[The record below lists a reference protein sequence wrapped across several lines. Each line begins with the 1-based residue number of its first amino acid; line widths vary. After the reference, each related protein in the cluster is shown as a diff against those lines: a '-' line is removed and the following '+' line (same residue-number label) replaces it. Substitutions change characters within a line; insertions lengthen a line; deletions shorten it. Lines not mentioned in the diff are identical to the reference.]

1 MILISFYFVQNGIW
15 IFRDNFSIPYFVL
28 NLKIFSKVIK
38 KLLNV
43 CTSLFSSLI
52 IVFWY
57 KKMFLAKRFF
67 KKSGLSD
74 FKNLF
79 CLWVFYDQV
88 EKNNPFLI
96 RARDWYKSFF
106 VCSIFFFILLFI
118 HEFTL
123 FALACFCLFEIWLF
137 RTDIKSLLKSENS
150 ALFTSIFSNSIF
162 ISPLN
167 ESWKRFVVWIIF
179 FYYFL

>member
-67 KKSGLSD
+67 IKSGLSD

-88 EKNNPFLI
+88 EKNNIFLI

-106 VCSIFFFILLFI
+106 VCSIFFSF
-118 HEFTL
+118 
-123 FALACFCLFEIWLF
+123 FCLFMNLCY
-137 RTDIKSLLKSENS
+137 
-150 ALFTSIFSNSIF
+150 
-162 ISPLN
+162 SPL
-167 ESWKRFVVWIIF
+167 RIFVFSRYDYSGLIQNR
-179 FYYFL
+179 Y

>member
-1 MILISFYFVQNGIW
+1 MILISFYFVQNEIW

-43 CTSLFSSLI
+43 CTSLFPSLI

-57 KKMFLAKRFF
+57 KKKCYLRNAFSKKADFRIFKTYFVSEYSMIRWRKIISFWKIQKFLR
-67 KKSGLSD
+67 
-74 FKNLF
+74 LF
-79 CLWVFYDQV
+79 Y
-88 EKNNPFLI
+88 I
-96 RARDWYKSFF
+96 
-106 VCSIFFFILLFI
+106 FFILLFI
-118 HEFTL
+118 HEFVL
-123 FALACFCLFEIWLF
+123 FALSYFCLFEIWLF
-137 RTDIKSLLKSENS
+137 RTDTKSLLKSENS